1 MTGEGQR
8 FEGRIALV
16 TGAASGIGR
25 ETALRLAAEGA
36 AVCLADLDEAGAR
49 RTAEQMDGAVG
60 AHAVFRLDIC
70 DESEWETVLDHI
82 HAAHGRLDVLVNSAG
97 ISAAAPLDQMSLSE
111 WRRVFEVNVDGAF
124 LATKHGLRAMRAG
137 GGSIVHVS
145 SASGLK
151 AAAGACAYSASKA
164 AVCMLAKAAAKEC
177 RDNDIPVRVNTVCPG
192 GVKTPM
198 WNTMPFFRDLVRE
211 TGSEAAALESIDS
224 NTPGGLAQPAD
235 IAAAILFLAS
245 DDARHING
253 IDLLVDGGYV
263 L

>member
-1 MTGEGQR
+1 MTREDQR
-8 FEGRIALV
+8 FNGQVVLV

-25 ETALRLAAEGA
+25 ETSLRLAAEGA
-36 AVCLADLDEAGAR
+36 VVWLTDVDEAGAR
-49 RTAEQMDGAVG
+49 QAAEHMEGLDV
-60 AHAVFRLDIC
+60 AHTVSRLDIRN
-70 DESEWETVLDHI
+70 ESEWETVLERVL
-82 HAAHGRLDVLVNSAG
+82 ASNGRLDVIVNCAG
-97 ISAAAPLDQMSLSE
+97 ISAASPLDRMPFSE
-111 WRRVFEVNVDGAF
+111 WRRVFDVNVDGAF
-124 LATKHGLRAMRAG
+124 LATKHGLRAMRAS

-145 SASGLK
+145 SASGVK

-164 AVCMLAKAAAKEC
+164 AVCMLAKVAAKEC

-198 WNTMPFFRDLVRE
+198 WNSMPFFRELVQE

-235 IAAAILFLAS
+235 VVAAILFLAS
-245 DDARHING
+245 EEARHING
-253 IDLLVDGGYV
+253 IDLVVDGGYI